1 MKGLAGI
8 LAWRLF
14 LGLVTLVAISLVIF
28 GAIEALPG
36 DLAEAR
42 LGQSATPETVA
53 AFRAELGLDR
63 PAYVRYLE
71 WLSGMVTGDLGVSLA
86 NGQPVADLIAAR
98 LGNTLFLAAVAA
110 AVAVPLSI
118 GLGILAA
125 LYQGSFYDRAVS
137 VITLTSISF
146 PEFFVAYALTFYLTG
161 FDVSPIVQ
169 WIAGS
174 DTGFRSMADVAP
186 GTGLGERL
194 FAVVLPVTT
203 LVLVVTAHMMRMT
216 RAAIIDLMGSPYVE
230 MARLKGAGPARV
242 VLVHALP
249 NALAPII
256 NVVAL
261 NLAYLVTGV
270 VVVEVV
276 FTYPGLGQLMVDSV
290 GNRDVFVVQAAAL
303 IFAAAYVLLNLTAD
317 ILSVLSNPRLRH
329 PR

>member
-1 MKGLAGI
+1 MGSVWGI
-8 LAWRLF
+8 LAQRLAF
-14 LGLVTLVAISLVIF
+14 GLLTLFVVSLIIF

-36 DLAEAR
+36 DLAEEI

-53 AFRAELGLDR
+53 AFRRELGLDQ
-63 PAYVRYLE
+63 PAPLRYLS
-71 WLSGMVTGDLGVSLA
+71 WLGGLLTGDLGNSLA
-86 NGQPVADLIAAR
+86 NQRPVAELISGR

-110 AVAVPLSI
+110 LVAVPLSI
-118 GLGILAA
+118 TLGILAA
-125 LYQGSFYDRAVS
+125 LYQGSIYDRAVS
-137 VITLTSISF
+137 VFTLSSISF
-146 PEFFVAYALTFYLTG
+146 PEFFVGYILIFAMTG
-161 FDVSPIVQ
+161 FDAPALVQ

-174 DTGFRSMADVAP
+174 DTGFRSMANVAP
-186 GTGLGERL
+186 GAGLGERL
-194 FAVVLPVTT
+194 YAIILPVIALT
-203 LVLVVTAHMMRMT
+203 LVVAAHMMRMT
-216 RAAIIDLMGSPYVE
+216 RAAIIDLMASPYIE
-230 MARLKGAGPARV
+230 MARLKGIKPGRV
-242 VLVHALP
+242 IVHHALP

-290 GNRDVFVVQAAAL
+290 GSRDVVVVQAAAM

-317 ILSVLSNPRLRH
+317 LLSVLTNPRLRH